1 MNNLV
6 IRPSFRW
13 WKGGVAS
20 VVVVVFLI
28 MAVTAPCASYA
39 AEEESNKTE
48 EALLGLGSGVLTLVY
63 LPAKVV
69 YAALG
74 GIVGGVAYVLT
85 AGDLETAKSVWEPSF
100 YGTYV
105 ITPSHLR
112 GEEPVRFFG
121 VSPFEDEAL

>member
-1 MNNLV
+1 MNSVVL
-6 IRPSFRW
+6 RSSFRW
-13 WKGGVAS
+13 WKGAVAGCI
-20 VVVVVFLI
+20 VVVLLMMTVFTPY
-28 MAVTAPCASYA
+28 VGYA

-48 EALLGLGSGVLTLVY
+48 EALLGLSSGLLTLVY

-74 GIVGGVAYVLT
+74 GIVGGVAFALT
-85 AGDLETAKSVWEPSF
+85 GGDLETAKSVWEPSF

-105 ITPSHLR
+105 ITPSHLK

-121 VSPFEDEAL
+121 VSPYEDEGL